1 VRRAAALLAL
11 ALPLALPLA
20 LGGAARHASASEA
33 EAWAALRAGGAV
45 ALVRHARA
53 PGVGDPPGFRLD
65 ECATQRNLS
74 EEGREQARR
83 LGEALRGRG
92 VEVARA
98 LSSRWCR
105 ALDTARLAFG
115 AAEPFPPLDSFFG
128 DRGDEPDATAATRR
142 EIQSWRGPGV
152 LAMVTHQ
159 VNVTA
164 LTGVYPRE
172 GEVVVLV
179 PGEDGHRVVGR
190 VDPTAP

>member
-1 VRRAAALLAL
+1 MRPLPLAILLAAALHAL
-11 ALPLALPLA
+11 ALGSAGPA
-20 LGGAARHASASEA
+20 GASEG

-53 PGVGDPPGFRLD
+53 PGVGDPPGFRLED
-65 ECATQRNLS
+65 CATQRNLS

-115 AAEPFPPLDSFFG
+115 AADPFPPLDSFFG
-128 DRGDEPDATAATRR
+128 DRGDEPAATAAARR

-159 VNVTA
+159 VNVAA

-179 PGEDGHRVVGR
+179 PGEDGPRVVGR
-190 VDPTAP
+190 VEPAPAP